1 MCAKLAFV
9 ASSWLCG
16 MHVKVFHIPKRKFD
30 ISFASKAHEPKRKEK
45 KKRISSYDFTTFFPN
60 QTKFG
65 I

>member
-30 ISFASKAHEPKRKEK
+30 ISFASKAHEPKGKRKRKELVVM
-45 KKRISSYDFTTFFPN
+45 IL
-60 QTKFG
+60 
-65 I
+65 